1 MTHGDSSTPPATE
14 RKASMPGRTIL
25 AIVVLIMLVGMFYLG
40 RTTGTATALTDT
52 AVSTS
57 APAATPKPT
66 IIAGAGILR
75 RIQALSRLETAMYNI
90 ETVVRSEQEG
100 QQVLFLKIPGQQLL
114 QVVEGRVIAGI
125 DLDKLKASDISV
137 SSDNKTVTV
146 QLPPAE
152 IFIASL
158 DKSQIEDYKGILFTS
173 PDPALL
179 AAAEQAGR
187 EKIQEI
193 ACRDKI
199 LEMATK
205 QGQASITNLLSAFS
219 LDNVSF
225 IVLAALVPSCTM
237 NVTVKPTVTP

>member
-1 MTHGDSSTPPATE
+1 
-14 RKASMPGRTIL
+14 
-25 AIVVLIMLVGMFYLG
+25 
-40 RTTGTATALTDT
+40 
-52 AVSTS
+52 
-57 APAATPKPT
+57 
-66 IIAGAGILR
+66 
-75 RIQALSRLETAMYNI
+75 MYNI

-205 QGQASITNLLSAFS
+205 QGQASITNLLSAFG

-225 IVLAALVPSCTM
+225 IVLAAPVPSCTM